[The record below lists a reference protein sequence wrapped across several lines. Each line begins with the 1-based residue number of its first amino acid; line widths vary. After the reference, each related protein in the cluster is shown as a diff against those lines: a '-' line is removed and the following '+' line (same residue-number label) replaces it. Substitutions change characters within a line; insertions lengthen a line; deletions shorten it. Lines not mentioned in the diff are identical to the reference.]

1 MQTQTCDPQKILT
14 RLHKVE
20 GQVRSIEKMYQ
31 EKREVEEIVRVVLAA
46 RASLGALTKML
57 INEKVHGCF
66 DGKQITNKKDLEK
79 LVDILF
85 DVN

>member
-1 MQTQTCDPQKILT
+1 MQKQSCDPQKIFT

-20 GQVRSIEKMYQ
+20 GQVRAIEKMYQ

-66 DGKQITNKKDLEK
+66 DGKQVTQKKDLEK

>member
-1 MQTQTCDPQKILT
+1 MEQKCDPQKILA
-14 RLHKVE
+14 RLHRVE

-31 EKREVEEIVRVVLAA
+31 EKRSLEEIVRVVLAA
-46 RASLGALTKML
+46 RASLGAVTKML
-57 INEKVHGCF
+57 INDKVHGCF
-66 DGKQITNKKDLEK
+66 DGKEITNKKELEK

>member
-1 MQTQTCDPQKILT
+1 MEQKCDPQKILA
-14 RLHKVE
+14 RLHRVE

-31 EKREVEEIVRVVLAA
+31 EKRSLEEIVRVVLAA
-46 RASLGALTKML
+46 RASLGSVTKML
-57 INEKVHGCF
+57 INDKVHGCF

-85 DVN
+85 DIN